1 MAVFGKQTAAEAA
14 AINPNTTCGCCNLV
28 YCPPTIS
35 YTTCMN
41 ASHYMWE
48 CTMSSGFEYCNCCE
62 RKNSSGGYN
71 ASGYQCQY

>member
-1 MAVFGKQTAAEAA
+1 MAVFGKQTAAEAGVV
-14 AINPNTTCGCCNLV
+14 PNATCGCCGLK

-35 YTTCMN
+35 YTSCMGT
-41 ASHYMWE
+41 SHYMWE

-62 RKNSSGGYN
+62 RKNSSGTYI